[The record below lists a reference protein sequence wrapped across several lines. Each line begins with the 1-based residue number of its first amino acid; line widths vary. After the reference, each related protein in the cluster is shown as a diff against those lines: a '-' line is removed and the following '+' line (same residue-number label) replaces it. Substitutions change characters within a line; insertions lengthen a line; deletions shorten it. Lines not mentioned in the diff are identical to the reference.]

1 MSSYGST
8 PAKLRSL
15 AENLTEGRSPR
26 ASLLLIP
33 CRRPRVTDRNLID
46 LYADAGGVW
55 FAQNHRDAAPIDL
68 DHDGK
73 RQVLD
78 T

>member
-1 MSSYGST
+1 M

-15 AENLTEGRSPR
+15 AANLTEGQSPR

-33 CRRPRVTDRNLID
+33 CRRPRPTARSDRNLID